1 MLIEPTPASQMLGAI
16 AALGS
21 AFFWA
26 LAAILFRRVGDHI
39 PAVGLNYS
47 KGLVAFVCLGALL
60 LVTDTSMVDSHSLL
74 FLSISGLIGICLG
87 DSLYFLTLVRLGPR
101 LTLLLG
107 TLIPVTAGI
116 VAIILLQERIG
127 PLSASGLA
135 FTVLGVAYVLWEKA
149 PDDEHKSR
157 NRQWLSGI
165 LLGLLFVGTEAAG
178 ILFTKVGVQEMP
190 SLQATFIRQTVAVM
204 GLTFWGL
211 ASNALVGWLQPL
223 QERRIRRRMIVAAIV
238 GAFLGTW
245 LSVLALK
252 STYTSVA
259 AALNSTSPLFVLP
272 LAAYIMREKISRRA
286 IVGTAASVFG
296 IGLYFFTLP

>member
-1 MLIEPTPASQMLGAI
+1 MLLDHGPATQLLGAL

-26 LAAILFRRVGDHI
+26 LAAILFRRVGNQV
-39 PAVGLNYS
+39 PAAGLNFS
-47 KGLVAFVCLGALL
+47 KGIIAFICLGALL
-60 LVTDTSMVDSHSLL
+60 LVTETTVVDTQSLL

-87 DSLYFLTLVRLGPR
+87 DSLYFVTLVRLGPR

-107 TLIPVTAGI
+107 CLIPVTAGLI
-116 VAIILLQERIG
+116 AIIVLKESIDPLPAIG
-127 PLSASGLA
+127 LSMTLI
-135 FTVLGVAYVLWEKA
+135 GVAYVLWEKA
-149 PDDEHKSR
+149 PHVD
-157 NRQWLSGI
+157 RQAHSLRWLSGV
-165 LLGLLFVGTEAAG
+165 LLGLLFVCTEATG
-178 ILFTKVGVQEMP
+178 IVFTKVGVQEMP
-190 SLQATFIRQTVAVM
+190 SLQATFIRQTVAIM

-211 ASNALVGWLQPL
+211 ASSALVGWLQPL
-223 QERRIRRRMIVAAIV
+223 QERRIRRRVIVAAII

-286 IVGTAASVFG
+286 ILGTAVSVLG
-296 IGLYFFTLP
+296 ITVYFFTLP